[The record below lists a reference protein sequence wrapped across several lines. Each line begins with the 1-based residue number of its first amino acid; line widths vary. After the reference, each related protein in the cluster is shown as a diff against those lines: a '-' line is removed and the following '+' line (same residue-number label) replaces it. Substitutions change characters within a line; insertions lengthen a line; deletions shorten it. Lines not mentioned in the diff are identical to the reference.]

1 METNNK
7 TLSMVNIVPLKP
19 YIDRL
24 MVNESDSVAIK
35 SFCDEYTNK
44 LANGQHDE
52 QLCEQFV
59 IDLSKIANTETS
71 KAVLAE
77 VNEAVKK
84 NESNIRIAKS
94 VYQLPNSSCM
104 FVAPMI
110 ESAVVNYLIDKNS
123 QTRDDVRV
131 NISLFENE
139 KLINDIFQVLDFES
153 YEEKSGKSLVNAV
166 LKEEFKEQPV
176 PEKKMYTEE
185 EVNAIIADKMN
196 ETKTEVKSVHNI
208 PNYINLHSVIT
219 KILNEN
225 KSNEKL
231 KVFCEQYM
239 NALNE
244 GKSDEELYEAFIT
257 GASNWNY
264 LSAVDTELS
273 ALKDRVGKYKQD
285 IDLKKILETMKE
297 TASYY
302 IVPLI
307 EDVVV
312 DYVNNKSMSNRGILL
327 QRLDNFSYDHFVRD
341 IINVV
346 SRDNSIPNSVYL
358 GESLEMANEN
368 FHTENVFSPIQYI
381 KENECVFNVKNSY
394 YVRRGNTVSK
404 LTKNEVASL
413 SESFKTLCNLI
424 NSDNIV
430 ISKELNSITYYDGEN
445 KGVINESAIEVNG
458 QKVVESDLSKLAKQT
473 GFLNEDNY
481 RFYNILKILNENY
494 DNIACIDFVKRV
506 TSNDGK
512 KSVDVFKM
520 KGNIFVNCIDE
531 SLGTSTFYRNV
542 NPIQCRNYINEHME
556 INVSPMFEDILPDQD
571 NVEKGLNDK
580 KKEYEDYISYL
591 EDKKTTLET
600 MKDEGADQ
608 EDIQKAI
615 DMIDK
620 EIEDTKVDYKKFQD
634 DADKFMKGDEKDAD
648 DSMKDKAPKDAD
660 DDNNGDNDETPEGED
675 NGEKETPEEMEVPI
689 QGEETAE
696 VVDVT
701 ETPDEYEGVP
711 DYDGMFDT
719 PHVEDSKEYGF
730 NVVKVSYDKNIKTSK
745 TSGKGSVI
753 VLIPSVDSNGDIHD
767 ETRKVSFYLDQDRT
781 PIITNEYMP
790 LDLYMAIKNAIEE
803 NPETETVEIGEAPDT
818 VGMDNAVLGLPA
830 ETEETPADAGLPVD
844 VAAEIAGD
852 ILPTEET
859 TEVPTEETEEV
870 KSEEEVK
877 ETPETPI
884 EEPAKETEEISTE
897 EETPAETKEIED
909 TIVSY
914 PINVGVYPDEI
925 SPKEMAEFEDDM
937 DKLNIKHA
945 ASEAKDGETIL
956 TIDNLAQAHGLK
968 KYFNKWYN
976 YAEGDFVNFF
986 PELKKCF
993 DNKCSTIPVQA
1004 TNESIYYSEIND
1016 PKEWLKW
1023 AGRLNSKTERTN
1035 IIKEIVAYLNNQC
1048 NKHPDTCGD
1057 LNYVDSYNNAVPE
1070 TWERLSQAIYDKY
1083 LDSDNESVYATVCA
1097 IPRQLIERVC
1107 KRIIGED
1114 VAERFLDYV
1123 YNTNT
1128 NEAFKAIIPCN
1139 EAYCKLFGIDYDK
1152 DTEVLELIAE
1162 SEDEAKNIYESL
1174 YMYSKKNSNVDQDV
1188 LDVLERYQD
1197 TYGKL
1202 CESECVYN
1210 LTLPYNN
1217 MLEQKLVAKGF
1228 NVNVVNESMTS
1239 EILKCDYGKV
1249 KGILESFYGENRP
1262 SEADGFFQL
1271 SENVK
1276 IIIKDDKTGKTV
1288 EINTDDVEGSKV
1300 TENETDF
1307 DQAFK
1312 DVTFNPESS
1321 AMFSDDEES
1330 ADDEEE
1336 EKKEVKEGE
1345 NTEEE
1350 KGEEEKENTETEE
1363 TEKVEDEDT
1372 EDKESEKT
1380 EDETGEENTED
1391 TEQNDKKKKTF
1402 KFKVTK
1408 KSKTDESVKEANG
1421 EHLNESEK
1429 PEPNVLD
1436 LVELPDG
1443 KKGQV
1448 ICQQA
1453 NGDLIVNVEGHT
1465 RICRGKDLKLYAGK
1479 FDTLQPPFKYDPLTL
1494 KGVYESYVNCG
1505 LFINDVQV
1513 TPNDCKVQLLEWL
1526 TAPDDKEINLIIEGE
1541 KAPALKKYIKL
1552 TENIDDVVD
1561 MANYAEGK
1569 MTIIVEGVSQE
1580 TDVILNIK
1588 DYRNYKNVN
1597 ESNIPVRVLL
1607 KDEVGET
1614 HLRYIAGGSLR
1625 LNESNDVY
1633 TPEYEVLVNNA
1644 INALS

>member
-7 TLSMVNIVPLKP
+7 TLSMVNIVHLKP

-77 VNEAVKK
+77 VDEAVKK

-110 ESAVVNYLIDKNS
+110 ESAVVNYMIDKNS
-123 QTRDDVRV
+123 KTRDDVRM

-166 LKEEFKEQPV
+166 LKEEFKAQPA

-196 ETKTEVKSVHNI
+196 ETKTEIKSVHNI

-257 GASNWNY
+257 GVSNWNY

-368 FHTENVFSPIQYI
+368 FHTENVFSPVQYI
-381 KENECVFNVKNSY
+381 KENECVFNIKNSY

-458 QKVVESDLSKLAKQT
+458 QKVIESDLSKLAKQT

-506 TSNDGK
+506 ASNDGK

-591 EDKKTTLET
+591 EDKKTTLEA

-634 DADKFMKGDEKDAD
+634 DADNFMKGDKKDAD
-648 DSMKDKAPKDAD
+648 DSMKDEAPKDD
-660 DDNNGDNDETPEGED
+660 DDNNGGNDNDETPEGED

-696 VVDVT
+696 VVDVI
-701 ETPDEYEGVP
+701 ETPDDYEGVP

-719 PHVEDSKEYGF
+719 PHVDDNKEYGF
-730 NVVKVSYDKNIKTSK
+730 NVVKVSYDKNVKTGK

-803 NPETETVEIGEAPDT
+803 NPETETVEVGEVPDNI
-818 VGMDNAVLGLPA
+818 GMDNAVLGLPA

-852 ILPTEET
+852 ILPA
-859 TEVPTEETEEV
+859 EETEEV

-884 EEPAKETEEISTE
+884 EEPTKETEEISTE

-1004 TNESIYYSEIND
+1004 TNES
-1016 PKEWLKW
+1016 
-1023 AGRLNSKTERTN
+1023 A
-1035 IIKEIVAYLNNQC
+1035 
-1048 NKHPDTCGD
+1048 
-1057 LNYVDSYNNAVPE
+1057 
-1070 TWERLSQAIYDKY
+1070 
-1083 LDSDNESVYATVCA
+1083 
-1097 IPRQLIERVC
+1097 
-1107 KRIIGED
+1107 
-1114 VAERFLDYV
+1114 
-1123 YNTNT
+1123 

-1228 NVNVVNESMTS
+1228 NVNVVNENMTS

-1569 MTIIVEGVSQE
+1569 MTIIVEGASQE
-1580 TDVILNIK
+1580 TDVLLNIK

>member
-7 TLSMVNIVPLKP
+7 TLSMIDIVSLKP

-24 MVNESDSVAIK
+24 MVNESDSVAMK
-35 SFCDEYTNK
+35 SLCDEYTNK

-59 IDLSKIANTETS
+59 VDLSKIANTEAS

-77 VNEAVKK
+77 MNEAVKK

-110 ESAVVNYLIDKNS
+110 ESAVVNYMIDKNS
-123 QTRDDVRV
+123 KTRDDVRM

-153 YEEKSGKSLVNAV
+153 YEEKSGKTLVNAV
-166 LKEEFKEQPV
+166 LKESFKEQPA

-185 EVNAIIADKMN
+185 EVNAIIADKVN
-196 ETKTEVKSVHNI
+196 EAKTEVKSIHSI

-219 KILNEN
+219 NIMNEN
-225 KSNEKL
+225 KKNEKL
-231 KVFCEQYM
+231 KVFCEQYI

-244 GKSDEELYEAFIT
+244 GKTDEMLYESFIT

-273 ALKDRVGKYKQD
+273 ALKDRVGKYKQE
-285 IDLKKILETMKE
+285 IDLKKIVETMKE
-297 TASYY
+297 TSSYY

-307 EDVVV
+307 EDVVI
-312 DYVNNKSMSNRGILL
+312 DYVNNKSMSNRGVLL

-346 SRDNSIPNSVYL
+346 SRDNSIPNAVYL

-368 FHTENVFSPIQYI
+368 FHTENVFSPVQYI
-381 KENECVFNVKNSY
+381 KENECVFNVKGSY

-404 LTKNEVASL
+404 LTKNEFAML
-413 SESFKTLCNLI
+413 SESFRNLCGLI
-424 NSDNIV
+424 NSSNIV

-458 QKVVESDLSKLAKQT
+458 AKVIESDLDKLAKQN
-473 GFLNEDNY
+473 GFMNEDNY
-481 RFYNILKILNENY
+481 RFYNVLKILNENY
-494 DNIACIDFVKRV
+494 DNIASIDFVKRV
-506 TSNDGK
+506 CSNDGK

-556 INVSPMFEDILPDQD
+556 INVSPMFEDVLPDQD
-571 NVEKGLNDK
+571 NVEKGINDK
-580 KKEYEDYISYL
+580 KKEYEDYINYL
-591 EDKKTTLET
+591 EDKKGTLES

-608 EDIQKAI
+608 DDLQKAI

-620 EIEDTKVDYKKFQD
+620 EIEDTKSDYKKFQD
-634 DADKFMKGDEKDAD
+634 DADKFMKGDDSKKDDAD
-648 DSMKDKAPKDAD
+648 NKEGDDKEDDDKNAEGGKDGEDSKD
-660 DDNNGDNDETPEGED
+660 DDNTEDGNKDDETPAGED
-675 NGEKETPEEMEVPI
+675 GGEKESPEEMEVPI
-689 QGEETAE
+689 QG
-696 VVDVT
+696 T
-701 ETPDEYEGVP
+701 ETTVVTTEEVPDEFGEVP
-711 DYDGMFDT
+711 DFDGMFDT
-719 PHVEDSKEYGF
+719 PHVDDNKGDFGF
-730 NVVKVSYDKNIKTSK
+730 NVVKVSYDKNIKTGK
-745 TSGKGSVI
+745 TTGRGTVI
-753 VLIPSVDSNGDIHD
+753 VIIPSVDANGDIHD
-767 ETRKVSFYLDQDRT
+767 ETRKISFYLDSDRT
-781 PIITNEYMP
+781 PVITNEYMP

-803 NPETETVEIGEAPDT
+803 SPETETVETGAAPDNT
-818 VGMDNAVLGLPA
+818 GMDNAVTGLPA
-830 ETEETPADAGLPVD
+830 ESEPAEQTPTPEAPADLSAELAGDATPAEETPAP
-844 VAAEIAGD
+844 EIPDTPA
-852 ILPTEET
+852 T
-859 TEVPTEETEEV
+859 
-870 KSEEEVK
+870 
-877 ETPETPI
+877 ETPETEVPDI
-884 EEPAKETEEISTE
+884 PATETPEPAEVAQEA
-897 EETPAETKEIED
+897 PAETKEVED
-909 TIVSY
+909 TTVTY
-914 PINVGVYPDEI
+914 PINVGVYPDEV
-925 SPKEMAEFEDDM
+925 SPKEMGEFEEDM

-945 ASEAKDGETIL
+945 ASEAKDGEIIL
-956 TIDNLAQAHGLK
+956 TIGNLAQAHGLK

-993 DNKCSTIPVQA
+993 ANNSSTVPVQA
-1004 TNESIYYSEIND
+1004 TNES
-1016 PKEWLKW
+1016 
-1023 AGRLNSKTERTN
+1023 A
-1035 IIKEIVAYLNNQC
+1035 
-1048 NKHPDTCGD
+1048 
-1057 LNYVDSYNNAVPE
+1057 
-1070 TWERLSQAIYDKY
+1070 
-1083 LDSDNESVYATVCA
+1083 NEVS
-1097 IPRQLIERVC
+1097 
-1107 KRIIGED
+1107 
-1114 VAERFLDYV
+1114 
-1123 YNTNT
+1123 
-1128 NEAFKAIIPCN
+1128 FKAIIPCN
-1139 EAYCKLFGIDYDK
+1139 EAYCKLFGLEYDK
-1152 DTEVLELIAE
+1152 ETEVLELIAE
-1162 SEDEAKNIYESL
+1162 SEDEAKSMYESL
-1174 YMYSKKNSNVDQDV
+1174 YMYAKKNSDVDQDV
-1188 LDVLERYQD
+1188 LDVLDRYHD

-1228 NVNVVNESMTS
+1228 NVNVVDESMTS

-1262 SEADGFFQL
+1262 AEADGFFQL

-1288 EINTDDVEGSKV
+1288 EINTDETEETKV

-1321 AMFSDDEES
+1321 AMFSDDKES
-1330 ADDEEE
+1330 ADEDDDDN
-1336 EKKEVKEGE
+1336 KEVKEGE
-1345 NTEEE
+1345 DTEGDNKEE
-1350 KGEEEKENTETEE
+1350 GKDKTENAEDENTEN
-1363 TEKVEDEDT
+1363 
-1372 EDKESEKT
+1372 KESEENK
-1380 EDETGEENTED
+1380 DETGEEDTED
-1391 TEQNDKKKKTF
+1391 TEKDDNKSSDKKKTF

-1408 KSKTDESVKEANG
+1408 KSKTDESVKPTEG
-1421 EHLNESEK
+1421 EHLNESA
-1429 PEPNVLD
+1429 EPNVLD
-1436 LVELPDG
+1436 LVELKDG

-1453 NGDLIVNVEGHT
+1453 DGNLIVNVEGHT
-1465 RICRGKDLKLYAGK
+1465 RICRGNELKLYAGK

-1494 KGVYESYVNCG
+1494 KGVYESYVDCG
-1505 LFINDVQV
+1505 LFINNVQV

-1526 TAPDDKEINLIIEGE
+1526 TSPDDKEINLIIEGE
-1541 KAPALKKYIKL
+1541 KTPALRKYIKI

-1561 MANYAEGK
+1561 LANYAEGK
-1569 MTIIVEGVSQE
+1569 MTIIVEGASQE
-1580 TDVILNIK
+1580 TDVLLNIN

-1597 ESNIPVRVLL
+1597 ESNVPVRVLL

-1614 HLRYIAGGSLR
+1614 HLRYIAGGNLR

-1644 INALS
+1644 INSLS